1 MVNTDELRRDF
12 IADEIQKRIIGP
24 GMTCDAFVCKED
36 ASDEIVD
43 NRPNIVYTA
52 GILYP
57 KKTPEDI
64 CDIMLDNSENEEADV
79 DSREQENSDSTIEQN
94 IDNNNSRGLRKDAS
108 ENVNDNDRPDFEPD
122 HIGLVTCLDNS
133 VKEVYVDIKYGL
145 YHHINGLEVEN
156 YVKVRLGR
164 CSLEQLKKTF
174 EYYDS
179 CSSVKN
185 NLKLFGCECMA
196 DIFSINEENLTISPK
211 RIFLRTEQGKSTPI
225 SLQATN
231 FPRLLQNIA
240 ADVFIDLFREQ
251 GKAIELKHIEWDALQ
266 SELKKFASIRIV
278 KDFMDSNGI
287 SDIESIL
294 DYNEQDKKVRTK
306 KRNYN
311 IDNLNEFR
319 YYLYVDDPVYDH
331 LLPLLLQYNFF
342 RREQIVLDTIN
353 LPTEIGTYKPVS
365 TGAGHLELHWKVIGR
380 NGKKYLKVQLQ
391 NVYKEPLGKDG
402 KPKKDRSIEA
412 NLYQTELKISSS
424 GIIPYTEPHRSSI
437 DDEEY
442 SVNEELYRDVLM
454 YGKGVNCG
462 FDWEGSNS
470 DKDQNMVHPTWVRT
484 NYAPKQRAAAFS
496 AVTPDQSTNDA
507 CVVYDLSIWSTVNKQ
522 DIIAMLKNIANN
534 YEKWH
539 NGQKKAN
546 NNVVL
551 EGILDE
557 QEDFYNRLIDNID
570 YLDKNDRA
578 FKCFQIA
585 NTAMYIQ
592 MIIARDP
599 NFKKDRDY
607 SEYTSE
613 TTIYK
618 DGAWEFFSTRHAEI
632 KYRPFQLAFLLM
644 NVKSTFENDDR
655 YRNDNVDLIWF
666 PTGGGKTEAYLAL
679 TALTIAERRTS
690 GDADVS
696 GVSVIM
702 RYTLRLLTAQQ
713 FERASFLICALEY
726 LRNALLGRT
735 EYGISLGEE
744 PITLGMWIGSAST
757 PNRLNDLGRG
767 KFRDYYTC
775 VNNGTKPSGNPF
787 PISYCPW
794 CGCKLES
801 NADPRLHGYNRNG
814 ELHCINARNC
824 SFDKLPIMYIDECI
838 YEEPPTLL
846 FATVD
851 KFAQLTNEER
861 GRMLGASTNRRR
873 PDLIIQDEMHLISG
887 PLGSL
892 VGMFETMVE
901 EICTFKDVNGNV
913 RRPKIIASTAT
924 TRNTLSLIKQLYA
937 RKVRTFPVSGISYSD
952 NYFSH
957 VLKTSESKR
966 QYMGLAPTGHSASE
980 LEIRTIAAEIVG
992 KEKMISKYLL
1002 DNGIELCNIDS
1013 VHKTLTNNQSLIKDI
1028 DNYWTLVLYYTNL
1041 KSLGRTHSR
1050 IGQEILANAE
1060 SMRKYLYEY
1069 PSLDFII
1076 SGFQNRTE
1084 EFTSRQDSSRIKSLL
1099 VEAESAPI
1107 LQKPYGSKIFVNY
1120 NMDIVQA
1127 TNMISVGID
1136 IARWN
1141 IIFMVGQPLTTAE
1154 YIQSSSR
1161 VGRTTHGLV
1170 VNIYNSLRNRE
1181 LSFYENYVPYHQE
1194 FYKFVEPLMATTFTP
1209 VTLEK
1214 LIYNL
1219 YLCYMGAVKCK
1230 TRPSDVNLSDLNGLK
1245 DLLTNRNNVITGNST
1260 MASLINKMIDK
1271 VDNDLKITE
1280 RNNKTFVQLLSRA
1293 DGDTALQAKVMNSLR
1308 DIESNTYIKYE

>member
-1 MVNTDELRRDF
+1 M
-12 IADEIQKRIIGP
+12 
-24 GMTCDAFVCKED
+24 
-36 ASDEIVD
+36 
-43 NRPNIVYTA
+43 
-52 GILYP
+52 
-57 KKTPEDI
+57 
-64 CDIMLDNSENEEADV
+64 
-79 DSREQENSDSTIEQN
+79 
-94 IDNNNSRGLRKDAS
+94 
-108 ENVNDNDRPDFEPD
+108 
-122 HIGLVTCLDNS
+122 
-133 VKEVYVDIKYGL
+133 
-145 YHHINGLEVEN
+145 
-156 YVKVRLGR
+156 
-164 CSLEQLKKTF
+164 
-174 EYYDS
+174 
-179 CSSVKN
+179 
-185 NLKLFGCECMA
+185 
-196 DIFSINEENLTISPK
+196 
-211 RIFLRTEQGKSTPI
+211 
-225 SLQATN
+225 
-231 FPRLLQNIA
+231 
-240 ADVFIDLFREQ
+240 
-251 GKAIELKHIEWDALQ
+251 
-266 SELKKFASIRIV
+266 
-278 KDFMDSNGI
+278 
-287 SDIESIL
+287 
-294 DYNEQDKKVRTK
+294 
-306 KRNYN
+306 
-311 IDNLNEFR
+311 
-319 YYLYVDDPVYDH
+319 
-331 LLPLLLQYNFF
+331 
-342 RREQIVLDTIN
+342 
-353 LPTEIGTYKPVS
+353 
-365 TGAGHLELHWKVIGR
+365 
-380 NGKKYLKVQLQ
+380 
-391 NVYKEPLGKDG
+391 
-402 KPKKDRSIEA
+402 
-412 NLYQTELKISSS
+412 
-424 GIIPYTEPHRSSI
+424 
-437 DDEEY
+437 
-442 SVNEELYRDVLM
+442 
-454 YGKGVNCG
+454 
-462 FDWEGSNS
+462 
-470 DKDQNMVHPTWVRT
+470 
-484 NYAPKQRAAAFS
+484 
-496 AVTPDQSTNDA
+496 
-507 CVVYDLSIWSTVNKQ
+507 
-522 DIIAMLKNIANN
+522 
-534 YEKWH
+534 
-539 NGQKKAN
+539 
-546 NNVVL
+546 VL

-861 GRMLGASTNRRR
+861 GRMLGAGTNRRR